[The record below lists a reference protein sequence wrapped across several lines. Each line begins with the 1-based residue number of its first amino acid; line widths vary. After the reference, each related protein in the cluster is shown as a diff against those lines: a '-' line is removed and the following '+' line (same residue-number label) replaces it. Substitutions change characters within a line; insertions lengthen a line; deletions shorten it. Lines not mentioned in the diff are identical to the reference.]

1 VRHRIRTGIVDQ
13 DVDAACAAFDRFD
26 GDNDR
31 GIVGQVELEQGR
43 AGGGE
48 GGHAVEAAGAG
59 EDLVTG
65 GEQRAG
71 RGFADPGGCA
81 RDESCLVH
89 APLQKRTGMRYNRG
103 PKSMVKALPE
113 GVMLISEFARATG
126 LSRDTIRFYVRRGL
140 LRPLAGNKG
149 GSNPYQVFTNEHVQM
164 ARTIRMAQSLGFSLR
179 EIAALNAEYQ
189 AKRITASRG
198 AEILRWQLVRLE
210 EKAAQVNAMMRYIRA
225 KLAWLE
231 AGSKGP
237 ELNFTDYENRSLAA
251 AEAAR
256 P

>member
-1 VRHRIRTGIVDQ
+1 
-13 DVDAACAAFDRFD
+13 
-26 GDNDR
+26 
-31 GIVGQVELEQGR
+31 
-43 AGGGE
+43 
-48 GGHAVEAAGAG
+48 
-59 EDLVTG
+59 
-65 GEQRAG
+65 
-71 RGFADPGGCA
+71 
-81 RDESCLVH
+81 
-89 APLQKRTGMRYNRG
+89 
-103 PKSMVKALPE
+103 
-113 GVMLISEFARATG
+113 MLISEFARATG

-210 EKAAQVNAMMRYIRA
+210 EKAAHVNAMMRYIRA

-237 ELNFTDYENRSLAA
+237 EPNFTDYENGSRAA
-251 AEAAR
+251 ARKPPAHERKHERKTDGKAR
-256 P
+256 PIARRSSRNHADASRA